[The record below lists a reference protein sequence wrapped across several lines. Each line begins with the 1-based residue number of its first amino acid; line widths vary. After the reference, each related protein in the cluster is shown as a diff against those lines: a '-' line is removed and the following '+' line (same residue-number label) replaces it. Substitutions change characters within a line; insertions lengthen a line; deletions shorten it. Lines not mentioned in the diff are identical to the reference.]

1 MNVGGRNVY
10 RMKGRRGKRYVF
22 KEKRREESYGI
33 DTGTRREL
41 LSYMGNKPC
50 IYQKIIHI

>member
-1 MNVGGRNVY
+1 
-10 RMKGRRGKRYVF
+10 MKGRRGKRYIF
-22 KEKRREESYGI
+22 KEKRREESNGI
-33 DTGTRREL
+33 DKGTRREL